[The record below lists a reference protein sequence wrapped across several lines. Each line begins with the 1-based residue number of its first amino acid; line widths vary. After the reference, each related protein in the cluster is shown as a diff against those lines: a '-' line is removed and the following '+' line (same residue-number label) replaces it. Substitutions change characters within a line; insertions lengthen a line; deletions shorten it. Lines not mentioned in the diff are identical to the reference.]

1 MTRLLWLVRQRGTAL
16 MAITGLVLLL
26 GAILVQWQWLGPAAP
41 PPAVEP
47 TQRQAASAAQAA
59 EAAATPRAQLDR
71 FYAQLPGEADLVR
84 QLMQMYEIAQQ
95 QGLELTQADYR
106 WDAPEGRRLER
117 YRVEVSLT
125 ASYVA
130 VRGFVGEVL
139 RSMPAASLDLV
150 QFQRPAVEQGAIR
163 AQLAFSFHRAAP

>member
-1 MTRLLWLVRQRGTAL
+1 
-16 MAITGLVLLL
+16 
-26 GAILVQWQWLGPAAP
+26 
-41 PPAVEP
+41 
-47 TQRQAASAAQAA
+47 
-59 EAAATPRAQLDR
+59 
-71 FYAQLPGEADLVR
+71 VR